1 MKTYRTPGATAT
13 EWSPTGNGQEVQRME
28 TLRGNNGNSLAVP
41 VTLSLKGETTRKGV
55 RRVVL
60 RTECTLPGAMLN
72 DMYTDTTID
81 PKTNQVISAHVVL
94 QVPQILAQADVANNN
109 AWGALVL
116 LAQMLGDIEAV
127 LSNES
132 NTVNADYSSFSGLV
146 AKAMAG
152 AAPLDIV
159 SGSYGE
165 SAARS

>member
-28 TLRGNNGNSLAVP
+28 TIAGSGSSLAVP

-72 DMYTDTTID
+72 DMYGDTTID

-94 QVPQILAQADVANNN
+94 QVPQILAQADVAGSN
-109 AWGALVL
+109 ANGALAL
-116 LAQMLGDIEAV
+116 IAKMLGDIEAV

-132 NTVNADYSSFSGLV
+132 NTASADYSSLSGLM

-165 SAARS
+165 STARS